1 MLDEDGLSSI
11 TEYPDWL
18 LFKLA
23 RETSDSEYLEEIKR
37 RFEILRGKSLD
48 QFLNKQNF
56 LNVKTKLTW
65 LFLSAKTANLS
76 VDSHIQGND
85 GI

>member
-48 QFLNKQNF
+48 
-56 LNVKTKLTW
+56 
-65 LFLSAKTANLS
+65 
-76 VDSHIQGND
+76 
-85 GI
+85 